1 MMTRFMGA
9 SSPSTTFTVAIG
21 SDCKVASDL
30 TAMYIKM
37 YEIGHDGIQ
46 CEFLPPFDLK
56 VSLVNSPIEIKFTV
70 DIFSILFLL
79 DKLRNLGMD
88 GLQVT
93 QSCLE
98 HTT

>member
-1 MMTRFMGA
+1 MYKTLDGHKAGA
-9 SSPSTTFTVAIG
+9 LLGV
-21 SDCKVASDL
+21 
-30 TAMYIKM
+30 KM
-37 YEIGHDGIQ
+37 YKIGHDGIQ

-56 VSLVNSPIEIKFTV
+56 VSLDNSPIEIKFTM
-70 DIFSILFLL
+70 DTFSILFLL